1 MFGMFGILET
11 LFPFIFITTFIIV
24 IGGFIFIAV
33 RGISEWSK
41 NNAAPRLTVQ
51 AKIIDKREHRTSH
64 RSQNG
69 MRYYH
74 TYYYIS
80 FEVESGDRM
89 ELAVSGTEYGLLAA
103 GDVGALSFQGTRFLS
118 FERNL

>member
-1 MFGMFGILET
+1 MFGMFGIMDT
-11 LFPFIFITTFIIV
+11 LFPFLFITTFVIV

-51 AKIIDKREHRTSH
+51 AKIIDKREHHTSH

-69 MRYYH
+69 MRHYH

-89 ELAVSGTEYGLLAA
+89 ELAVTGSEYGLLAA
-103 GDVGALSFQGTRFLS
+103 GDEGALTFQGTRFLS
-118 FERNL
+118 FDRNI